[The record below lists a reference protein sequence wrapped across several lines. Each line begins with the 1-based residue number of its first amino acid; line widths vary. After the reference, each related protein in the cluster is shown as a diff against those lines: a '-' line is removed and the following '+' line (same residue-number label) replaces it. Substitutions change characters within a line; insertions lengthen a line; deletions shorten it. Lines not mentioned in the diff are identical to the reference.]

1 MEDDEGPPSG
11 GMRSMTKTGRWTD
24 AEHAAFETGLRRFGT
39 QWKLIQTLV
48 PTRTLVQI
56 RTHAQKY
63 FLRNAMCVCLLACVI
78 TYSTLLSAFFR
89 PHLHHPS
96 PQIFSGRPLNLVME
110 LVQQRSRRPQMPR
123 QCRLVCSCHQEQVA
137 ASAWCCGPWHLSDTW
152 HLNLRQVTL

>member
-63 FLRNAMCVCLLACVI
+63 FLRNAMCVFLLASVMKH
-78 TYSTLLSAFFR
+78 SHLSAFFR

-96 PQIFSGRPLNLVME
+96 PQIYAGRPMNLVTE
-110 LVQQRSRRPQMPR
+110 LVRRRTCRPQMPR
-123 QCRLVCSCHQEQVA
+123 RYRLECLCHQAQVA
-137 ASAWCCGPWHLSDTW
+137 ESAWCCGPWHQSDTW
-152 HLNLRQVTL
+152 HWNLHQVTL